1 MPDPRPYIIES
12 EPDPKDVQILV
23 DRIIEFNCATTG
35 YHDGELLA
43 IFDRGESGE
52 VRAGL
57 SGFTW
62 GGTCKVEWLWVSEVL
77 RGQGIGRALM
87 VRAEEE
93 ARRRGCARM
102 VVDTH
107 SFQAPGFYQKLGFK
121 IVGTYTDFP
130 RGYQA
135 FFLEKI
141 ISGQSTGCAG

>member
-1 MPDPRPYIIES
+1 MQENSAYIIENQ
-12 EPDPKDVQILV
+12 PAPQDVQALI
-23 DRIIEFNCATTG
+23 DHIIDYNCQMTG

-43 IFDRGESGE
+43 IFERGEGGE
-52 VRAGL
+52 VCAGL

-62 GGTCKVEWLWVSEVL
+62 GGACKVEWLWVSEAL
-77 RGQGIGRALM
+77 RGQGTGRALM

-93 ARRRGCARM
+93 ARRRGCAKM

-130 RGYQA
+130 RGHQE
-135 FFLEKI
+135 FFLEKAI
-141 ISGQSTGCAG
+141 GENSAGAG